1 MHSNLP
7 NDSNTFSSVFS
18 FKQHHTD
25 VWVLFFLILL
35 YLEQVTTE
43 LSPLKR
49 LESVN
54 AFPSVYCKLLAS
66 QMGFCLMLYPR
77 DFCVHP
83 DINTMD

>member
-1 MHSNLP
+1 MYG
-7 NDSNTFSSVFS
+7 FF
-18 FKQHHTD
+18 
-25 VWVLFFLILL
+25 FFLILL